1 MKKSPQIA
9 VTILELKRGREM
21 KKHENDDEQIE
32 LNTGAEEVLEFP
44 EDEVDAAEETPE
56 EAEDVPET
64 ETEDA
69 SEEGEEVSEE
79 DKTAAELAELKDRYM
94 RLLAEYDNFRR
105 RTQKEKEE
113 IYAASVAEVVKE
125 WLPLV
130 DDIERAVASTENM
143 DESSVEK
150 VAEGIKLIGKQAG
163 SVLGKLGVEEIDG
176 KEGESFDPN
185 LHEAVMHV
193 EDENFGEQQIAQV
206 FQKGYTCKGK
216 VIRHTV
222 VKVAN

>member
-1 MKKSPQIA
+1 
-9 VTILELKRGREM
+9 M
-21 KKHENDDEQIE
+21 KKHNENEEPIE
-32 LNTGAEEVLEFP
+32 LNTEGEEEVMLDGDVAVEADVPEEAEEASAEDADADGEEVLE
-44 EDEVDAAEETPE
+44 A
-56 EAEDVPET
+56 
-64 ETEDA
+64 TEDA
-69 SEEGEEVSEE
+69 E
-79 DKTAAELAELKDRYM
+79 DATAAELAELKDRYM

-105 RTQKEKEE
+105 RTQKEKEAL
-113 IYAASVAEVVKE
+113 YLDSVAEVVKE

-130 DDIERAVASTENM
+130 DDIERAVASSENM

-163 SVLGKLGVEEIDG
+163 NVLSKLGVEEIEG
-176 KEGESFDPN
+176 KEGETFDPN
-185 LHEAVMHV
+185 LHEAVMHI
-193 EDENFGEQQIAQV
+193 EDDSLGEQEIAQV

>member
-1 MKKSPQIA
+1 
-9 VTILELKRGREM
+9 M
-21 KKHENDDEQIE
+21 KKHENEEPIE
-32 LNTGAEEVLEFP
+32 LNTGNEEEFVL
-44 EDEVDAAEETPE
+44 DG
-56 EAEDVPET
+56 DVAVPVT
-64 ETEDA
+64 
-69 SEEGEEVSEE
+69 SEEVSEE
-79 DKTAAELAELKDRYM
+79 TEEAEEASEQEAPEEVSEDSEENAEDASAAELAELKDRYM

-113 IYAASVAEVVKE
+113 IYSAAVAEVVKE

-130 DDIERAVASTENM
+130 DDIERAVASSENM

-150 VAEGIKLIGKQAG
+150 VAEGIRLIGKQAG
-163 SVLGKLGVEEIDG
+163 NVLGKLGVEEIEG
-176 KEGESFDPN
+176 KEGEAFDPN

-193 EDENFGEQQIAQV
+193 EDEAFGEQQIAQV

>member
-1 MKKSPQIA
+1 
-9 VTILELKRGREM
+9 M
-21 KKHENDDEQIE
+21 KKHENEEPIE
-32 LNTGAEEVLEFP
+32 LNTGN
-44 EDEVDAAEETPE
+44 EDEFVLDG
-56 EAEDVPET
+56 DVAVPVT
-64 ETEDA
+64 
-69 SEEGEEVSEE
+69 SEEVSEE
-79 DKTAAELAELKDRYM
+79 TEEAPEETAEETAEDSEENAEDASAAELAELKDRYM

-113 IYAASVAEVVKE
+113 IYSAAVAEVVKE

-130 DDIERAVASTENM
+130 DDIERAVASSENM

-163 SVLGKLGVEEIDG
+163 NVLGKLGVEEIEG

-193 EDENFGEQQIAQV
+193 EDESFGEQQIAQV

>member
-1 MKKSPQIA
+1 
-9 VTILELKRGREM
+9 M
-21 KKHENDDEQIE
+21 KKHENNEEPIE
-32 LNTGAEEVLEFP
+32 LNTGNEEVLEFP
-44 EDEVDAAEETPE
+44 EDEVEKEAETE
-56 EAEDVPET
+56 EAESASEET
-64 ETEDA
+64 AETAEAEDAETSEGDA
-69 SEEGEEVSEE
+69 SEE
-79 DKTAAELAELKDRYM
+79 DKDAELADLKDRYM

-113 IYAASVAEVVKE
+113 IYAASVAEVVRE

-130 DDIERAVASTENM
+130 DDIERAVASSENM
-143 DESSVEK
+143 DETSVEK

-163 SVLGKLGVEEIDG
+163 SVLGKLGVEEISG
-176 KEGESFDPN
+176 KEGEAFDPN

>member
-1 MKKSPQIA
+1 
-9 VTILELKRGREM
+9 M
-21 KKHENDDEQIE
+21 KKHENNEEPIE
-32 LNTGAEEVLEFP
+32 LNTGNEEVLEFP
-44 EDEVDAAEETPE
+44 EDEVEKEAETE
-56 EAEDVPET
+56 EAESASEET
-64 ETEDA
+64 AETAEAEDAETSEGDA
-69 SEEGEEVSEE
+69 SEE
-79 DKTAAELAELKDRYM
+79 DKDAELADLKDRYM

-130 DDIERAVASTENM
+130 DDIERAVASSENM
-143 DESSVEK
+143 DETSVEK

-163 SVLGKLGVEEIDG
+163 SVLGKLGVEEISG
-176 KEGESFDPN
+176 KEGEAFDPN

>member
-1 MKKSPQIA
+1 
-9 VTILELKRGREM
+9 
-21 KKHENDDEQIE
+21 
-32 LNTGAEEVLEFP
+32 
-44 EDEVDAAEETPE
+44 
-56 EAEDVPET
+56 
-64 ETEDA
+64 
-69 SEEGEEVSEE
+69 
-79 DKTAAELAELKDRYM
+79 M

>member
-1 MKKSPQIA
+1 MKK
-9 VTILELKRGREM
+9 
-21 KKHENDDEQIE
+21 KHDKEEKQ
-32 LNTGAEEVLEFP
+32 EEVLQFT
-44 EDEVDAAEETPE
+44 EDEV
-56 EAEDVPET
+56 
-64 ETEDA
+64 
-69 SEEGEEVSEE
+69 EEVSEE
-79 DKTAAELAELKDRYM
+79 KTSEEASEDAEEKTEEVDETAAELADLKDRYM

-105 RTQKEKEE
+105 RTQKEKEN
-113 IYAASVAEVVKE
+113 IYSDAVAEVVKE

-143 DESSVEK
+143 DETSVEK
-150 VAEGIKLIGKQAG
+150 VAEGIHLIGKQVG
-163 SVLGKLGVEEIDG
+163 NVLGKLGVEEIEG

-193 EDENFGEQQIAQV
+193 EDDSLGEQAIAQV
-206 FQKGYTCKGK
+206 FQKGYSCKGR

>member
-1 MKKSPQIA
+1 
-9 VTILELKRGREM
+9 M
-21 KKHENDDEQIE
+21 KKHNENEEPIE
-32 LNTGAEEVLEFP
+32 LNTEGEEEVMLDGDVAVEAEVPEEAEEASAEEADADGEEVLE
-44 EDEVDAAEETPE
+44 A
-56 EAEDVPET
+56 
-64 ETEDA
+64 TEDA
-69 SEEGEEVSEE
+69 E
-79 DKTAAELAELKDRYM
+79 DANAAELAELKDRYM

-105 RTQKEKEE
+105 RTQKEKEAL
-113 IYAASVAEVVKE
+113 YLDSVAEVVKE

-130 DDIERAVASTENM
+130 DDIERAVASSENM

-163 SVLGKLGVEEIDG
+163 NVLSKLGVEEIEG
-176 KEGESFDPN
+176 KEGETFDPN
-185 LHEAVMHV
+185 LHEAVMHI
-193 EDENFGEQQIAQV
+193 EDDSLGEQEIAQV

>member
-1 MKKSPQIA
+1 MKK
-9 VTILELKRGREM
+9 LENE
-21 KKHENDDEQIE
+21 EPIE
-32 LNTGAEEVLEFP
+32 LNTGNEEEVILDGDVAVPVEGLGEIPDEDEAEEESEP
-44 EDEVDAAEETPE
+44 EEAAEEASE
-56 EAEDVPET
+56 ET
-64 ETEDA
+64 EEDA
-69 SEEGEEVSEE
+69 S
-79 DKTAAELAELKDRYM
+79 AAELAELKDRYM
-94 RLLAEYDNFRR
+94 RLLAEYDNFIR

-113 IYAASVAEVVKE
+113 IYSAAVAEVVKE

-130 DDIERAVASTENM
+130 DDIERAVASSENM

-163 SVLGKLGVEEIDG
+163 NVLGKLGVEEIEG
-176 KEGESFDPN
+176 KEGEAFDPN

-193 EDENFGEQQIAQV
+193 EDEAFGEQQIAQV

>member
-1 MKKSPQIA
+1 MKKKP
-9 VTILELKRGREM
+9 
-21 KKHENDDEQIE
+21 ENDEE
-32 LNTGAEEVLEFP
+32 LEVEKPEKESTAEKENSKEEVLEFP
-44 EDEVDAAEETPE
+44 EDDGSEGSEET
-56 EAEDVPET
+56 
-64 ETEDA
+64 
-69 SEEGEEVSEE
+69 SEE
-79 DKTAAELAELKDRYM
+79 DSKEAELAELKDRYM

-105 RTQKEKEE
+105 RTQKEKEA
-113 IYAASVAEVVKE
+113 IYADAISEVVKE

-143 DESSVEK
+143 DENSVEK
-150 VAEGIKLIGKQAG
+150 VAEGIKLIGKQAVN
-163 SVLGKLGVEEIDG
+163 VLNKIGVEEIEG
-176 KEGESFDPN
+176 KEGETFDPN

-193 EDENFGEQQIAQV
+193 EDDSLGEQEIAQV

>member
-1 MKKSPQIA
+1 
-9 VTILELKRGREM
+9 M

-32 LNTGAEEVLEFP
+32 LNTGDEEVLEFP

-56 EAEDVPET
+56 EAEDVPEA

>member
-1 MKKSPQIA
+1 
-9 VTILELKRGREM
+9 M
-21 KKHENDDEQIE
+21 KKHEHNEDPIE
-32 LNTGAEEVLEFP
+32 LNTGNEEEVLEFP
-44 EDEVDAAEETPE
+44 EDEVEKEAETE
-56 EAEDVPET
+56 EAESASEESAET
-64 ETEDA
+64 AEAEDAETSEGDA
-69 SEEGEEVSEE
+69 SEE
-79 DKTAAELAELKDRYM
+79 DKDAELADLKDRYM
-94 RLLAEYDNFRR
+94 RLLAEYDNFRK

-130 DDIERAVASTENM
+130 DDIERAVASSENM
-143 DESSVEK
+143 DETSVEK

-163 SVLGKLGVEEIDG
+163 SVLGKLGVEEISG
-176 KEGESFDPN
+176 KEGEAFDPN

>member
-1 MKKSPQIA
+1 
-9 VTILELKRGREM
+9 M
-21 KKHENDDEQIE
+21 KKHEHNEEPIE
-32 LNTGAEEVLEFP
+32 LNTGNEEEVLEFP
-44 EDEVDAAEETPE
+44 EDEVEKKAETE
-56 EAEDVPET
+56 EAESASEESAET
-64 ETEDA
+64 AEAEDAETSEGDA
-69 SEEGEEVSEE
+69 SEE
-79 DKTAAELAELKDRYM
+79 DKDAELADLKDRYM

-130 DDIERAVASTENM
+130 DDIERAVASSENM
-143 DESSVEK
+143 DETSVEK

-163 SVLGKLGVEEIDG
+163 SVLGKLGVEEISG
-176 KEGESFDPN
+176 KEGEAFDPN

>member
-1 MKKSPQIA
+1 
-9 VTILELKRGREM
+9 M

-56 EAEDVPET
+56 EASEDDPEA

-79 DKTAAELAELKDRYM
+79 DKSAAELAELKDRYM

>member
-1 MKKSPQIA
+1 MK
-9 VTILELKRGREM
+9 
-21 KKHENDDEQIE
+21 KKHEKDEE
-32 LNTGAEEVLEFP
+32 LNVELPEENKETEEQESSDEGVLEFP
-44 EDEVDAAEETPE
+44 EDEGSEGSEET
-56 EAEDVPET
+56 
-64 ETEDA
+64 
-69 SEEGEEVSEE
+69 SEE
-79 DKTAAELAELKDRYM
+79 DSKDAELAEMKDRYM

-105 RTQKEKEE
+105 RTQKEKEA
-113 IYAASVAEVVKE
+113 IYADAVAEVVKE

-130 DDIERAVASTENM
+130 DDIERAVASSENM

-163 SVLGKLGVEEIDG
+163 SVLGKLGVEEIEG
-176 KEGESFDPN
+176 KEGTSFDPN

-193 EDENFGEQQIAQV
+193 EDDSLGEQEIAQV

>member
-1 MKKSPQIA
+1 MK
-9 VTILELKRGREM
+9 
-21 KKHENDDEQIE
+21 KKHEKDEE
-32 LNTGAEEVLEFP
+32 LDVELPEENKETEEQESSDEDVLEFP
-44 EDEVDAAEETPE
+44 EDEGSEGSEET
-56 EAEDVPET
+56 
-64 ETEDA
+64 
-69 SEEGEEVSEE
+69 SEE
-79 DKTAAELAELKDRYM
+79 DSKDAELAEMKDRYM

-105 RTQKEKEE
+105 RTQKEKEA
-113 IYAASVAEVVKE
+113 IYADAVAEVVKE

-130 DDIERAVASTENM
+130 DDIERAVASSENM

-163 SVLGKLGVEEIDG
+163 GVLGRLGVEEIEG
-176 KEGESFDPN
+176 KEGTSFDPN

-193 EDENFGEQQIAQV
+193 EDDSLGEQEIAQV

>member
-1 MKKSPQIA
+1 
-9 VTILELKRGREM
+9 M
-21 KKHENDDEQIE
+21 KKHNENEEPIE
-32 LNTGAEEVLEFP
+32 LNTEGEEEVMLDGDVAVEA
-44 EDEVDAAEETPE
+44 EVPE
-56 EAEDVPET
+56 EAEEASAEDADADGEKVLEA
-64 ETEDA
+64 TEDA
-69 SEEGEEVSEE
+69 E
-79 DKTAAELAELKDRYM
+79 DATAAELAELKDRYM

-105 RTQKEKEE
+105 RTQKEKEAL
-113 IYAASVAEVVKE
+113 YLDSVAEVVKE

-130 DDIERAVASTENM
+130 DDIERAVASSENM

-163 SVLGKLGVEEIDG
+163 NVLSKLGVEEIEG
-176 KEGESFDPN
+176 KEGETFDPN
-185 LHEAVMHV
+185 LHEAVMHI
-193 EDENFGEQQIAQV
+193 EDDSLGEQEIAQV

>member
-1 MKKSPQIA
+1 
-9 VTILELKRGREM
+9 M
-21 KKHENDDEQIE
+21 KKHEHNEDPIE
-32 LNTGAEEVLEFP
+32 LNTGNEEEVLEFP
-44 EDEVDAAEETPE
+44 EDEVEKKAETE
-56 EAEDVPET
+56 EAESASEESAET
-64 ETEDA
+64 AEAEDAETSEGDA
-69 SEEGEEVSEE
+69 SEE
-79 DKTAAELAELKDRYM
+79 DKDAELADLKDRYV

-130 DDIERAVASTENM
+130 DDIERAVASSENM
-143 DESSVEK
+143 DETSVEK

-163 SVLGKLGVEEIDG
+163 SVLGKLGVEEISG
-176 KEGESFDPN
+176 KEGEAFDPN

>member
-1 MKKSPQIA
+1 
-9 VTILELKRGREM
+9 M
-21 KKHENDDEQIE
+21 KKHENNEEPIE
-32 LNTGAEEVLEFP
+32 LNTGNEEEVLEFP
-44 EDEVDAAEETPE
+44 ADEVEETSETEEAESSSDEAAETDAAE
-56 EAEDVPET
+56 
-64 ETEDA
+64 TEDPEA
-69 SEEGEEVSEE
+69 SEGEASEGEASEGNK
-79 DKTAAELAELKDRYM
+79 DAELEELKDRYM

-130 DDIERAVASTENM
+130 DDIERAVASSENM
-143 DESSVEK
+143 DETSVEK

-163 SVLGKLGVEEIDG
+163 SVLGKLGVEEISG
-176 KEGESFDPN
+176 KEGEAFDPN